1 MVISQNLLS
10 YCGKFESTFAD
21 SFSILNDC
29 SYNSRPTPIAINHVV
44 LALAHEGMQQS
55 AFVGRRG
62 LTPAASSRDLL
73 SLELRCQVSP
83 YIMWAPRK
91 TTPRQD
97 HALLRMVQ
105 RHRFISAWALT
116 VRMRNLYGMRAVQ
129 KTINNHLFPVITVI
143 FDPQG
148 NTCWLPTN
156 HRCIHLKWVQRWQNL
171 TGWWK
176 AYGMSFTRWALLAT
190 VPGLS
195 GPSWWWFGTR
205 LGSFSQ
211 FYRGILRNSIV
222 PFASQHF
229 GDNY

>member
-1 MVISQNLLS
+1 
-10 YCGKFESTFAD
+10 
-21 SFSILNDC
+21 
-29 SYNSRPTPIAINHVV
+29 
-44 LALAHEGMQQS
+44 MQQS
-55 AFVGRRG
+55 AFAGRRG
-62 LTPAASSRDLL
+62 LTPAASSRDML

-105 RHRFISAWALT
+105 QHRFISVWALT
-116 VRMRNLYGMRAVQ
+116 VRMRNLYGMRAVR
-129 KTINNHLFPVITVI
+129 KTINNHPLSCDYRDFRPTRKYLLTANQPPLYQLEVGTEVAEPDNGSLAACNLQWRVQIPT
-143 FDPQG
+143 
-148 NTCWLPTN
+148 LP
-156 HRCIHLKWVQRWQNL
+156 
-171 TGWWK
+171 GWWK
-176 AYGMSFTRWALLAT
+176 AYGMSFTRWTFLAT

-205 LGSFSQ
+205 LGSFTQ
-211 FYRGILRNSIV
+211 FYGGILRNSIV